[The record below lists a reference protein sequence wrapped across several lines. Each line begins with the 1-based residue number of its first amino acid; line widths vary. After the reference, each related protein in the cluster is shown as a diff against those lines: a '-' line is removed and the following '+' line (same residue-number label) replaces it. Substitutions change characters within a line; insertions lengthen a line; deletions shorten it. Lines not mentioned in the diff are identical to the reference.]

1 MPSSSFVAAFARRT
15 RERPDAPALSWG
27 ERVVGYGELAGMS
40 ERAYAALDA
49 AGVPEGAPVCVPA
62 RKSPETI
69 ALLIACV
76 RAGRR
81 VLLPSEG
88 LGPMALAELCVR
100 VGCTHV
106 LEAGGDDPLAFRAT
120 ARAASELGGGSDPA
134 APAGSPA
141 TGALSEPGLL
151 LTTSGSTGLPKI
163 VVLSA
168 GGVDRFME
176 WAAGRFGI
184 GPGARVL
191 NYAPLNFD
199 LCLLDVWAS
208 LSAGACVELV
218 DPGRAADGSYLAGLC
233 AEREP
238 DVIQAVPMFFRL
250 ATEAAS
256 RAGRVFPGV
265 REVMFTG
272 DVMPLAL
279 LERTAATF
287 PNARMWNIYGCT
299 ETNDSFLHEVTLE
312 EARELGVV
320 PIGRPIEGV
329 HATIVDESGQVVTG
343 AGAGELVV
351 ATPFQSRGYSEP
363 RLDRERWRDGH
374 FRTGDLV
381 RRDERGLVFLTG
393 RNDHQ
398 VKVRG
403 VRTNLQEVERV
414 VLAHPEVLEA
424 AVVAVPDEAAG
435 NVLHAV
441 VRRRPGSGM
450 NGLRLRVHCAA
461 GLPRT
466 AIPGVIEIV
475 DQALPR
481 TSTGK
486 IDRTSVRRRRM
497 AFTPVTA

>member
-1 MPSSSFVAAFARRT
+1 MASSSFVAAFDRQVRA
-15 RERPDAPALSWG
+15 RPDAPALSWG
-27 ERVVGYGELAGMS
+27 ERVVGYGELARLS
-40 ERAYAALDA
+40 ELARAALGEADL
-49 AGVPEGAPVCVPA
+49 PEGAPVCVPA
-62 RKSPETI
+62 RKSPRTI

-76 RAGRR
+76 RAGRQ

-88 LGPMALAELCVR
+88 LGSTALAELCVR

-106 LEAGGDDPLAFRAT
+106 LEADGDGSGLT
-120 ARAASELGGGSDPA
+120 ARAVSELGGAFDPA
-134 APAGSPA
+134 ASAGPPAA
-141 TGALSEPGLL
+141 DALAEPGLL

-168 GGVDRFME
+168 DGVDRFMD
-176 WAAGRFGI
+176 WAVGRFSI

-233 AEREP
+233 AAREP
-238 DVIQAVPMFFRL
+238 EVIQAVPMFFRL
-250 ATEAAS
+250 VTEAAS
-256 RAGRVFPGV
+256 RAGQVFPGV

-279 LERTAATF
+279 LERAAATF

-312 EARELGVV
+312 EVRELGVV

-329 HATIVDESGQVVTG
+329 HATIVDEAGEVVTG

-363 RLDRERWRDGH
+363 RLDRERWRDGY

-441 VRRRPGSGM
+441 VRRLPGSGM

-497 AFTPVTA
+497 AFTP